1 MQKGGIMRNDYGLR
15 HQHEKGSFKQN
26 AQGSGGGKRLM
37 GGTQG
42 KGDIPNKEKLDNM
55 TINKKGQPL
64 TKHVKM

>member
-1 MQKGGIMRNDYGLR
+1 MSEGGIMRNDYGIR
-15 HQHEKGSFKQN
+15 HQGKGS
-26 AQGSGGGKRLM
+26 GKKRQM
-37 GGTQG
+37 GGQKG